1 MKSFP
6 VNILRFCRIFGCLP
20 LEYTSE
26 TGGIKALKFSYTGL
40 LWSSTLVVLQ
50 ILISITALYIY
61 FMFRLN
67 YQSPYRFCTIT
78 EIVISLDLVS
88 LQVVAAVMFFSS
100 AWKYPKL
107 VSIFDT
113 LEKVY
118 QDFQLKSEIKATLK
132 VLGICTVAVTLAT
145 TAEKIVIVF
154 HEWVSAERTLPYVM
168 SSIPI
173 LMLYYS
179 HAAFLVQ
186 FTHLTQT
193 IAKSFRM
200 VNAKI
205 ESEITSHVNVDDTH
219 TTCSTKIK
227 KLRTLMNT
235 YWMLCDAVHQAN
247 VLYCDQLMAVMYSLF
262 LHITIKSYFFFLHV
276 RAGKVFIAINEGASI
291 LILMCYIVLLLN
303 SSTDVTSKA
312 DDTGPMI
319 CRMINTGLDPILRKL
334 LEGFLLQWRHH
345 NARFSAFGCFQIHNE
360 TLTVMAGAVTTYLVI
375 LIQFQ
380 TEASST

>member
-50 ILISITALYIY
+50 ILLSITALYIY
-61 FMFRLN
+61 FIFRLN

-88 LQVVAAVMFFSS
+88 LQVVAAVIFFSS
-100 AWKYPKL
+100 VWKYPKL
-107 VSIFDT
+107 VSIFET

-132 VLGICTVAVTLAT
+132 VLGICTVAVILAT

-173 LMLYYS
+173 LMLYCS
-179 HAAFLVQ
+179 HAALLVQ
-186 FTHLTQT
+186 FTH
-193 IAKSFRM
+193 
-200 VNAKI
+200 
-205 ESEITSHVNVDDTH
+205 
-219 TTCSTKIK
+219 
-227 KLRTLMNT
+227 
-235 YWMLCDAVHQAN
+235 AN
-247 VLYCDQLMAVMYSLF
+247 VLYCDQLMAVMFFLF

-276 RAGKVFIAINEGASI
+276 RAGKAE
-291 LILMCYIVLLLN
+291 
-303 SSTDVTSKA
+303 
-312 DDTGPMI
+312 DTGSMI
-319 CRMINTGLDPILRKL
+319 CRMINTDLDPNLRKL

-360 TLTVMAGAVTTYLVI
+360 TLTVRVLSVQMAGAVTTYLVI

>member
-1 MKSFP
+1 MCIPDRCLSRLAAWIP
-6 VNILRFCRIFGCLP
+6 VELSL
-20 LEYTSE
+20 T
-26 TGGIKALKFSYTGL
+26 
-40 LWSSTLVVLQ
+40 LQ
-50 ILISITALYIY
+50 ILLSITTLYIY

-67 YQSPYRFCTIT
+67 HQSPYRFCMIT
-78 EIVISLDLVS
+78 DIVISLDLVS

-100 AWKYPKL
+100 AWKYQKL
-107 VSIFDT
+107 VSIFDI

-118 QDFQLKSEIKATLK
+118 QDFELTSEIKATLK

-145 TAEKIVIVF
+145 TAENIFTVI
-154 HEWVSAERTLPYVM
+154 HEWVSGERTLPYVTAP
-168 SSIPI
+168 IPI
-173 LMLYYS
+173 LMLYCS
-179 HAAFLVQ
+179 HAALLVQ
-186 FTHLTQT
+186 FTHVTQT
-193 IAKSFRM
+193 IAKSFRI

-205 ESEITSHVNVDDTH
+205 ESGITSRINVDDTH
-219 TTCSTKIK
+219 ATCSTKIK
-227 KLRTLMNT
+227 KLRTLVNT

-247 VLYCDQLMAVMYSLF
+247 DFYCDQLMAVMFSLF

-276 RAGKVFIAINEGASI
+276 RARKVFIATNEGAWI
-291 LILMCYIVLLLN
+291 LILMCYIFMLLN

-319 CRMINTGLDPILRKL
+319 CRMINNGLEPSLRKL